1 MKNEIKRKD
10 DVMLISY
17 SRISQVV
24 SLINGLSICSY
35 NSSINVSMEFIDKR
49 RATGGGCGCG
59 GGGGM
64 IGSGVL
70 GTGDGIETGG

>member
-1 MKNEIKRKD
+1 
-10 DVMLISY
+10 
-17 SRISQVV
+17 
-24 SLINGLSICSY
+24 
-35 NSSINVSMEFIDKR
+35 MEFIDKR